1 MTSKQRSS
9 PEEVVDMELQCV
21 RCQARL
27 YVPLSQV
34 NAVIASLERT
44 GAVILVCVCGQAQLV
59 WSKHQRRHD

>member
-59 WSKHQRRHD
+59 RSKHQRRHD